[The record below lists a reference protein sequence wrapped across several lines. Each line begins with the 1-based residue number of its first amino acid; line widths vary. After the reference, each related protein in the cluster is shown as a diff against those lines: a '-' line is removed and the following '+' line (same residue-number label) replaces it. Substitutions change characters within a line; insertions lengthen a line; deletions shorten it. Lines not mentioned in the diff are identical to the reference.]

1 MAEAPTTTG
10 DEKTRIVQERL
21 SLYGPNPSMEQ
32 QLMEEADEDIQ
43 KARAHELSLVT
54 AHRNA
59 DAVSTSL
66 RYAELTQQLW
76 QLLYGARS

>member
-10 DEKTRIVQERL
+10 NAKTRIVQERL
-21 SLYGPNPSMEQ
+21 SLYGPNPSMELVQ
-32 QLMEEADEDIQ
+32 QLMAEADEDIQ

-59 DAVSTSL
+59 DAAPT
-66 RYAELTQQLW
+66 
-76 QLLYGARS
+76 